1 MSIKDFCLHQGVA
14 YNEFN
19 KWFRKTHRSVV
30 PVQIDGCP
38 VTEVENQPA
47 EVNQSPQTTVQ
58 NIKRKSN
65 GILVSIQTR
74 DGLHICRG
82 NLDYPG
88 LVELVKKLEGLCYDK
103 YNNREDLQIA
113 WYICKR
119 LYQSFS
125 QRGLIRKNRL
135 AEPNTC
141 QTEPTILIII
151 KICPTKWLNLSK

>member
-1 MSIKDFCLHQGVA
+1 LSSAAENRRIQKLWFLYKTEGEPKGMSINDFCIHQGVP

-74 DGLHICRG
+74 DGLHVRRG
-82 NLDYPG
+82 NLDYVG
-88 LVELVKKLEGLCYDK
+88 LVELIKKLEGLC
-103 YNNREDLQIA
+103 
-113 WYICKR
+113 
-119 LYQSFS
+119 
-125 QRGLIRKNRL
+125 
-135 AEPNTC
+135 
-141 QTEPTILIII
+141 
-151 KICPTKWLNLSK
+151 